1 MNIITL
7 GPRTLPFSVSIG
19 LEEVVPFAACS
30 PPGSLALQ
38 EAKRQCDQLTVD
50 WSLWTMR
57 KRQPH
62 VPAEADF
69 LRYFVIVIKWRHSC
83 LRTHKHRLSERCKGT
98 VASARLLSF
107 SGMSNSFHMFKFT
120 HLSSPGIWRWHNFCA
135 KPTSWVC
142 LVIHLRKLRVLAP
155 EPELLFFKRLKDSG
169 GQTSPKAILFS
180 FQFIRSARDNI
191 WKSNFVFYFHW
202 RFSLFLFII
211 SLEEFKPREG

>member
-7 GPRTLPFSVSIG
+7 GPRTLPFSSSIG

-83 LRTHKHRLSERCKGT
+83 LRTQKNRLSERCKGT
-98 VASARLLSF
+98 VASASSVELQWDVKLISHVQVHPPQFTWHLKVTQFLCQANFLGVFGHPPEKTPSTGTRVRALILQKVEKQWR
-107 SGMSNSFHMFKFT
+107 SNVPKGNIVFISVYT
-120 HLSSPGIWRWHNFCA
+120 VS
-135 KPTSWVC
+135 
-142 LVIHLRKLRVLAP
+142 
-155 EPELLFFKRLKDSG
+155 KR
-169 GQTSPKAILFS
+169 
-180 FQFIRSARDNI
+180 
-191 WKSNFVFYFHW
+191 
-202 RFSLFLFII
+202 
-211 SLEEFKPREG
+211 

>member
-7 GPRTLPFSVSIG
+7 GPRTLPFSSSIG

-83 LRTHKHRLSERCKGT
+83 LRTQKHRLSERCKGT
-98 VASARLLSF
+98 VASASSVELQWDVKLISHVQVHPPQF
-107 SGMSNSFHMFKFT
+107 TWHLKVTQFLCQANFLGVFWSSTWENSEYWHQSPSSYSSKGWKTVEVKRPQRQYCFH
-120 HLSSPGIWRWHNFCA
+120 
-135 KPTSWVC
+135 
-142 LVIHLRKLRVLAP
+142 
-155 EPELLFFKRLKDSG
+155 
-169 GQTSPKAILFS
+169 
-180 FQFIRSARDNI
+180 
-191 WKSNFVFYFHW
+191 
-202 RFSLFLFII
+202 FSLYGQQEII
-211 SLEEFKPREG
+211 SERVPLCFIFIGDEVCFYL